1 MTEIGLNHYTE
12 ILIYIKELADSDPLV
27 NKVTQGE
34 ADKKLFD
41 KITLFPL
48 VHIYVGG
55 FSFGDEAKTVIWDVT
70 IGALKKRQ
78 NTNEQTTDNFFLN
91 TNEVD
96 NFNTTSAILNRL
108 VSRLSADLIKK
119 KIKTSVIGNAEKMDE
134 MYGSDKDGYV
144 VNVSLEVPNNVI
156 NLCQYPIS

>member
-1 MTEIGLNHYTE
+1 MNHYTQ
-12 ILIYIKELADSDPLV
+12 ILSYIKELADSDPLV

-55 FSFGDEAKTVIWDVT
+55 FSYGENYKTLVWDVT
-70 IGALKKRQ
+70 IGALQQRN
-78 NTNEQTTDNFFLN
+78 NTNEQTTDNFYFN

-96 NFNTTSAILNRL
+96 NFNETSGIINRL
-108 VSRLSADLIKK
+108 VSRLAADLDKK
-119 KIKTSVIGNAEKMDE
+119 KIKVTSSGGSDKLDE
-134 MYGSDKDGYV
+134 MYGEDKDGYV
-144 VNVSLEVPNNVI
+144 VSLSIEVPNDTI
-156 NLCQYPIS
+156 NLCQYPI